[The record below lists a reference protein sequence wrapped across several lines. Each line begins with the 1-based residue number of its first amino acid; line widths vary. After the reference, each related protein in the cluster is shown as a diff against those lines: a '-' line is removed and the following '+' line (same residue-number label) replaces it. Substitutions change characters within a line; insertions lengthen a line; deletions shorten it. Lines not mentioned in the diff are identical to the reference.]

1 MKLKVIFFALALDE
15 IDDISKMLFLCRL
28 KGVR

>member
-1 MKLKVIFFALALDE
+1 MKLKVIFALALDE